1 MMQSGVLAQRAEKGR
16 EEVEKDRVGCR
27 SYFICICSQG
37 SSQANIYTC
46 KIEYYQYQM
55 SQCAGD

>member
-1 MMQSGVLAQRAEKGR
+1 MVLQSGVLAEKGR

-37 SSQANIYTC
+37 SSQANIHLQNC
-46 KIEYYQYQM
+46 VLPA
-55 SQCAGD
+55 SDVPV